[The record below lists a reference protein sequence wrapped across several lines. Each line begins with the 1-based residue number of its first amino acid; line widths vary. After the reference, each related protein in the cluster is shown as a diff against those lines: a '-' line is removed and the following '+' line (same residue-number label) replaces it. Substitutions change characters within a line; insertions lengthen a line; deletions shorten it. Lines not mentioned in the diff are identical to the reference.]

1 MDTQLTV
8 TTDPARVIVPTSA
21 VKDEKHRLVKY
32 ADWLATSARQWIGP
46 DMAAY
51 RDDLLASGYAPATVS
66 AHLSTVRARYA
77 DLARDRDRLY
87 SLAAQ
92 QTDDALERKAIV
104 DELVARIRDAMDP
117 EAAPVKVATKQDRA
131 DSEQLRLTSAQA
143 SSLLAAPGVATLQGL
158 RDTAI
163 IATLLCTGIR
173 EAELCALDVGDLRQS
188 LGGEVALQVRQGKGA
203 KQRLVPYG
211 DLSWVLAILDKWRGA
226 AGIDAGAVFRGF
238 YKGGL
243 RLRPGRLSKRQVQ
256 NILKRYPVMIGG
268 ELQAV
273 RPHDCRRSYAR
284 ALYDAGVDPVA
295 IQQNLGHARLATT
308 LSYVGTLDAE
318 QRRAPA
324 VFTFDLG
331 ALATVPE
338 QRRL

>member
-21 VKDEKHRLVKY
+21 VKDEKHRLAKY
-32 ADWLATSARQWIGP
+32 AAWVATSGRSWHKP
-46 DMAAY
+46 DLAAY
-51 RDDLLASGYAPATVS
+51 RDHLLAKYAATTTS

-77 DLARDRDRLY
+77 ELARDRDRFY
-87 SLAAQ
+87 QIAAQ
-92 QTDDALERKAIV
+92 QTDSPLERKAIV
-104 DELVARIRDAMDP
+104 DEIVTRIENAIDP
-117 EAAPVKVATKQDRA
+117 AAAPVTVVTKQDRA

-143 SSLLAAPGVATLQGL
+143 PSLLAAPGVETLQGL
-158 RDTAI
+158 RDTAV

-173 EAELCALDVGDLRQS
+173 EAELCGLDVGDLRQS
-188 LGGEVALQVRQGKGA
+188 LGGELALRIRKGKGS

-331 ALATVPE
+331 ALAKVPT